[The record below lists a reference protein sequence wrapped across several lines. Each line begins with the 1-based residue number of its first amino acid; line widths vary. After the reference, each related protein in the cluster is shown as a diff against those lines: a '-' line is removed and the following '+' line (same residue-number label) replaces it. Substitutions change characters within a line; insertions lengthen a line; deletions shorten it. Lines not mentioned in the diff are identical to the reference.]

1 MQRDETLGVERTGN
15 AALLRDIPVDVKRL
29 ISAKSSRFSAQLF
42 NIVSVVSIT
51 ASITALLVGRVL
63 ASHKIGF
70 LPFVLSFPPLMLWL
84 GASVFVYASI
94 AHHPNERTRQYHRW
108 AGYRFYAVTGAMVVF
123 GQPIYELLGG
133 WNGLMGVWVLM
144 YAVVVPWGL
153 YAIWKAAREDWQDI
167 AIEVA
172 INE

>member
-1 MQRDETLGVERTGN
+1 MTIN
-15 AALLRDIPVDVKRL
+15 HL

-42 NIVSVVSIT
+42 NIGSV
-51 ASITALLVGRVL
+51 ASITAGITALLIGRLL

-84 GASVFVYASI
+84 GASIFVYASI
-94 AHHPNERTRQYHRW
+94 AHHPNERTRQYHLW

-123 GQPIYELLGG
+123 GQPIYQLLGG
-133 WNGLMGVWVLM
+133 LNGLMGVWVLM

-153 YAIWKAAREDWQDI
+153 YAIWKAAREDWRDMTV
-167 AIEVA
+167 EVV
-172 INE
+172 INK